1 MVDEDQTAEKA
12 EVAEIDHVPSNID
25 EKDNDASS
33 INEAARGDK

>member
-1 MVDEDQTAEKA
+1 MADEVQAAEKA
-12 EVAEIDHVPSNID
+12 EVAEVTRVPSNID